1 MVADGR
7 RPSTISCRIGVVV
20 VLAGRGGSGVRMRSS
35 ETADTANDT
44 ASIRIANG
52 ALKNCTRA
60 PASPGPPI
68 SASEELVASLL
79 FPSTTRSTPISD
91 GT

>member
-1 MVADGR
+1 
-7 RPSTISCRIGVVV
+7 
-20 VLAGRGGSGVRMRSS
+20 MRSS
-35 ETADTANDT
+35 EIADTANDT
-44 ASIRIANG
+44 ASTRIANG
-52 ALKNCTRA
+52 ALKNWTRA

-68 SASEELVASLL
+68 SASDELVASLL